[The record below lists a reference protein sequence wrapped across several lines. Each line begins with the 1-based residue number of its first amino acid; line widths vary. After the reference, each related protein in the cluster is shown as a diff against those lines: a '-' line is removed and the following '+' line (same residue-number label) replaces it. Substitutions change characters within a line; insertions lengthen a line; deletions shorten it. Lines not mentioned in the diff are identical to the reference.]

1 MPPARLHAAPPAAP
15 HGQVNSFVHVE
26 WDAREAMWKVSVP
39 HGQRFSKQ
47 FLAGVEVW
55 AAQMAQHGAVRG
67 SGDAK
72 LDWGFEAGLPIV
84 LTCLSHSPQVGTIS
98 PAPPFGHPQAS
109 HPGAHQPSAPPPA
122 VVSVAA
128 SGPASAFDFT
138 SFLLPSVPPAVQHG
152 LPSAVPP
159 GELHQD
165 TPASPGTTPSEN
177 EASDAQA
184 LRSAML
190 GDGCPEADDSFE
202 EAGGYS
208 SGLDSPTSEE
218 EESCEEAAARPG
230 IGEDEPQAG
239 GSNTAFQPAPFAF
252 SFDLPAAAA
261 GKVAQGD
268 QSALGGPPT
277 SQFTV
282 STVPP
287 TAEDKAVGKSVGT
300 TVLRASGLQE
310 RLRIS
315 LQLERQVGPLAS
327 RAMTSMVMT

>member
-1 MPPARLHAAPPAAP
+1 MPAL
-15 HGQVNSFVHVE
+15 
-26 WDAREAMWKVSVP
+26 
-39 HGQRFSKQ
+39 
-47 FLAGVEVW
+47 
-55 AAQMAQHGAVRG
+55 
-67 SGDAK
+67 
-72 LDWGFEAGLPIV
+72 
-84 LTCLSHSPQVGTIS
+84 
-98 PAPPFGHPQAS
+98 
-109 HPGAHQPSAPPPA
+109 PGAL
-122 VVSVAA
+122 
-128 SGPASAFDFT
+128 T
-138 SFLLPSVPPAVQHG
+138 L
-152 LPSAVPP
+152 
-159 GELHQD
+159 EK
-165 TPASPGTTPSEN
+165 
-177 EASDAQA
+177 EASDGLA

-218 EESCEEAAARPG
+218 EEKESCEEAAARPG

-287 TAEDKAVGKSVGT
+287 TAKGKAVGKSVGT